1 MSVKYVALG
10 ATDVIGASCHYLDID
25 GTGIVL
31 DAGSDPEEEGMA
43 SVPRL
48 DLIADHPDRHIDHA
62 LITHAHHDHLGSVP
76 VLIRMFP
83 HVQVHMT
90 KVTQQLADLL
100 LPASARLQRRRLM
113 EGSSDASPLF
123 DEEELEMQS
132 YVHLGHDYEQRFD
145 VSGVRAKVPVEATFY
160 DAGHVLGSA
169 AVMLS
174 YETADDETRRIFYT
188 SDINLRSQ
196 TIIPAASLPE
206 EPIDV
211 LMLETTLG
219 ADSEAELTTRRSEE
233 KRLGESIARVLDR
246 GGTVLIPVFA
256 LGRAQEVLALIGR
269 YKDRGIISDRIPVY
283 TAGSMRAIADVYDKS
298 RYATPRLNNE
308 FEVFGVSQRRLPR
321 SNQRTREALREPSIH
336 IVASGMMFE
345 RTISNRLA
353 QVVVEDEKSAIFLVG
368 YTRDDAPAGALV
380 AAAAEDGPDVE
391 VTLDK
396 LVGPQPLKCEVDR
409 FRFSGHSHRRDLIQL
424 VEKLQPKKVLL
435 VHGESEAREWMADNI
450 GFFYPDVEVLSSEL
464 GEEIEIL

>member
-1 MSVKYVALG
+1 MSVKYVSLG

-25 GTGIVL
+25 GTGLVL
-31 DAGSDPEEEGMA
+31 DVGADPEEEGMA

-48 DLIADHPDRHIDHA
+48 DLISNDPDRHLDHA
-62 LITHAHHDHLGSVP
+62 VVTHAHHDHLGSVP
-76 VLIRMFP
+76 VLIRQFP

-90 KVTQQLADLL
+90 KVTQRLADLL

-113 EGSSDASPLF
+113 EGSSGASPLF

-132 YVHLGHDYEQRFD
+132 YVHLGHDYEQPFE
-145 VSGVRAKVPVEATFY
+145 VSGVRARVPVRATFY

-169 AVMLS
+169 SVLLS
-174 YETADDETRRIFYT
+174 YETEDGETRRIFYT
-188 SDINLRSQ
+188 SDINLRAQ
-196 TIIPAASLPE
+196 TIIPAASLPD

-219 ADSEAELTTRRSEE
+219 ADPEAELTTRRTEE
-233 KRLGESIARVLDR
+233 KRLGEAIARVLDR

-256 LGRAQEVLALIGR
+256 LGRAQEILALIGR
-269 YKDRGIISDRIPVY
+269 YKDRGIIPDRIPVY

-298 RYATPRLNNE
+298 RYATPRLNND

-336 IVASGMMFE
+336 IVSSGMMFE

-353 QVVVEDEKSAIFLVG
+353 QVVVEDEKNAIFLVG
-368 YTRDDAPAGALV
+368 YTRADAPAGALL
-380 AAAAEDGPDVE
+380 AAAASEDPETE

-424 VEKLQPKKVLL
+424 VEELEPKKVLL
-435 VHGESEAREWMADNI
+435 VHGETEARTWMADNI
-450 GFFYPDVEVLSSEL
+450 GFFYPDVEVITAGA
-464 GEEIEIL
+464 GEEVELL